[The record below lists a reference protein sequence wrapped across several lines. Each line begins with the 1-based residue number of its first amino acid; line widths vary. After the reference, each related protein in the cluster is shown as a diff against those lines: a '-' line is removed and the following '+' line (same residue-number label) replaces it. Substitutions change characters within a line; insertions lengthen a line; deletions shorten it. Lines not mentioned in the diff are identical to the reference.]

1 MEICVDCA
9 KRLGFVPKD
18 KAVGVW
24 KSKCAYCGQVKEVCD
39 DENDYYPPKE
49 TKKYPLNVPK
59 KLHYPSF
66 RKATGKEPETQ
77 KLVHELL
84 EHVIKNGGWF

>member
-1 MEICVDCA
+1 METCVDCA

-49 TKKYPLNVPK
+49 TGV
-59 KLHYPSF
+59 S
-66 RKATGKEPETQ
+66 
-77 KLVHELL
+77 
-84 EHVIKNGGWF
+84 